1 MKTYEYIL
9 SATILLVSICGC
21 ARKSAVATAA
31 DECEPLFL
39 AVRPLPEGGYSLI
52 SLSPFDGSRDTL
64 IISRPLSRLIV
75 MSTSHIG
82 FLRAIGGEDAIV
94 GVSGAEYVY
103 DSTVRARIGEGR
115 ILDIGYDASPDYEK
129 IMALKPELVLTY
141 SVSPV
146 KSQFLTKLESL
157 GISTFTVNE
166 HLESHPLARA
176 SYVRLF
182 GALTGNM
189 SAADSVLAVV
199 SKNYQALRDSVRA
212 LMTVSGEGPQS
223 ADAEQRICARK
234 ILVNIPYKDQWFIPG
249 QENYLSH
256 LVRDAGGEILGSEPG
271 TSISGQ
277 ISVERAYSLSK
288 EASLWLNVGWCRTL
302 DQLLSVNPL
311 FGDFLMNIQKNAAAN
326 GFGSAS
332 GSDSAGSS
340 ASAGG
345 SDSAGSSASV
355 DGFVSARGSASVGES
370 TSGEGSDSV
379 EDSASVEGS
388 ASAGSS
394 ASVDG
399 VVSAGD
405 SASVG
410 GSTSVDGFVSAG
422 GSASVGGSAS
432 GDESTHADGQAS
444 PQVIWNDNS
453 RQNAKGGNDFWESG
467 VVRPDLILRDL
478 IRILSGST
486 PATQLTYYQPVE

>member
-157 GISTFTVNE
+157 GIRSFTVNE

-189 SAADSVLAVV
+189 STADSVLAVV

-212 LMTVSGEGPQS
+212 LMTVPGEGPQS

-332 GSDSAGSS
+332 GSDSV
-340 ASAGG
+340 GG
-345 SDSAGSSASV
+345 SASV
-355 DGFVSARGSASVGES
+355 DGFVSAGGSASVGGS
-370 TSGEGSDSV
+370 TSREG
-379 EDSASVEGS
+379 SASVEGS

-394 ASVDG
+394 D
-399 VVSAGD
+399 
-405 SASVG
+405 SVG
-410 GSTSVDGFVSAG
+410 SSASVDGFVSAG
-422 GSASVGGSAS
+422 DSASVGGSAS

>member
-157 GISTFTVNE
+157 GIRSFTVNE

-212 LMTVSGEGPQS
+212 LMTVPGEGPQS

-332 GSDSAGSS
+332 SSDSAGSS
-340 ASAGG
+340 
-345 SDSAGSSASV
+345 DSVGSSASASSYASV
-355 DGFVSARGSASVGES
+355 DRFVSAGGSASVGGS
-370 TSGEGSDSV
+370 ASGEG
-379 EDSASVEGS
+379 SASVEGS

-394 ASVDG
+394 D
-399 VVSAGD
+399 
-405 SASVG
+405 SVG
-410 GSTSVDGFVSAG
+410 SSASVDGFVSAG
-422 GSASVGGSAS
+422 DSASVGGSAS

-486 PATQLTYYQPVE
+486 PTTQLTYYQPVE

>member
-129 IMALKPELVLTY
+129 IMALKPELILTY

-146 KSQFLTKLESL
+146 KSQFLTKLESM

-199 SKNYQALRDSVRA
+199 SKNYQALRDSIRA
-212 LMTVSGEGPQS
+212 LMTVPGEGPQS

-340 ASAGG
+340 
-345 SDSAGSSASV
+345 DSV
-355 DGFVSARGSASVGES
+355 DGFVSVGGSASVEGS
-370 TSGEGSDSV
+370 TSREG
-379 EDSASVEGS
+379 SASVEGS

-394 ASVDG
+394 D
-399 VVSAGD
+399 
-405 SASVG
+405 SVG
-410 GSTSVDGFVSAG
+410 SSASVDGFVSAG
-422 GSASVGGSAS
+422 DSASVGGSAS

>member
-1 MKTYEYIL
+1 MPIPGQLIFEDSKKQLYLRAMKIYEYIL
-9 SATILLVSICGC
+9 SATILLVCICGC

-31 DECEPLFL
+31 DESEPLFL

-94 GVSGAEYVY
+94 GVSGAEYVF

-176 SYVRLF
+176 SYIRLF

-212 LMTVSGEGPQS
+212 MMTVPGEGPQS

-311 FGDFLMNIQKNAAAN
+311 FGDFLMNIQKNAATN
-326 GFGSAS
+326 GFG
-332 GSDSAGSS
+332 
-340 ASAGG
+340 
-345 SDSAGSSASV
+345 SAGSSASV
-355 DGFVSARGSASVGES
+355 NGFVSAGGSAS
-370 TSGEGSDSV
+370 GEG
-379 EDSASVEGS
+379 SASVEGS

-399 VVSAGD
+399 
-405 SASVG
+405 
-410 GSTSVDGFVSAG
+410 FVSA
-422 GSASVGGSAS
+422 GGSAS

-486 PATQLTYYQPVE
+486 TATQLTYYQPVE

>member
-157 GISTFTVNE
+157 GIRSFTVNE

-212 LMTVSGEGPQS
+212 MMTVPGEDPQS

-326 GFGSAS
+326 GSDSAS
-332 GSDSAGSS
+332 GSDSV
-340 ASAGG
+340 
-345 SDSAGSSASV
+345 GSSASV
-355 DGFVSARGSASVGES
+355 DGFVSAGGSASVGGS
-370 TSGEGSDSV
+370 ASGEG
-379 EDSASVEGS
+379 SASVEGS

-394 ASVDG
+394 D
-399 VVSAGD
+399 
-405 SASVG
+405 SVG
-410 GSTSVDGFVSAG
+410 SSASVDGFVSAG
-422 GSASVGGSAS
+422 DSASVGGSAS

>member
-157 GISTFTVNE
+157 GIRSFTVNE

-212 LMTVSGEGPQS
+212 MMTVPGEGPQS

-311 FGDFLMNIQKNAAAN
+311 FGDFLMNIQKNAATN

-332 GSDSAGSS
+332 
-340 ASAGG
+340 
-345 SDSAGSSASV
+345 
-355 DGFVSARGSASVGES
+355 
-370 TSGEGSDSV
+370 
-379 EDSASVEGS
+379 GS

-394 ASVDG
+394 ASVG
-399 VVSAGD
+399 GFASAGGSASGEG

-410 GSTSVDGFVSAG
+410 GSDSVGSSVSVDGFVSAGGSASVGGSASAGSSASVDGFVSAG

-444 PQVIWNDNS
+444 PQVVWNDNS

-486 PATQLTYYQPVE
+486 TTTQLTYYQPVE

>member
-1 MKTYEYIL
+1 MKIYEYIL
-9 SATILLVSICGC
+9 SATILLVCICGC

-31 DECEPLFL
+31 DESEPLFL

-94 GVSGAEYVY
+94 GVSGAEYVF

-115 ILDIGYDASPDYEK
+115 ILDIGYDASPDYER

-157 GISTFTVNE
+157 GIRSFTVNE

-212 LMTVSGEGPQS
+212 LMTVPGEGPQS

-326 GFGSAS
+326 GFGSAG
-332 GSDSAGSS
+332 GSDSAGSCASAGSS
-340 ASAGG
+340 ASVNGFVSAGDSASVGGSASGEGSASVGG
-345 SDSAGSSASV
+345 SDSVGSSASV
-355 DGFVSARGSASVGES
+355 DGFVSAGG
-370 TSGEGSDSV
+370 
-379 EDSASVEGS
+379 
-388 ASAGSS
+388 
-394 ASVDG
+394 
-399 VVSAGD
+399 

-410 GSTSVDGFVSAG
+410 GSVSGEGSASVCGSASVDGFVSGG

-444 PQVIWNDNS
+444 PQVVWNDNS

-478 IRILSGST
+478 IRILSGIT

>member
-157 GISTFTVNE
+157 GIRSFTVNE

-212 LMTVSGEGPQS
+212 LMTVPGEGPQS

-340 ASAGG
+340 ASVG
-345 SDSAGSSASV
+345 S
-355 DGFVSARGSASVGES
+355 
-370 TSGEGSDSV
+370 
-379 EDSASVEGS
+379 S

-394 ASVDG
+394 ASVNG
-399 VVSAGD
+399 FVSAGD

-410 GSTSVDGFVSAG
+410 GSTSREGSASVEGSDSAGSSDSVGSSASVDGFVSAG
-422 GSASVGGSAS
+422 DSASVGGSAS

>member
-212 LMTVSGEGPQS
+212 QMTVPGDGTQS

-340 ASAGG
+340 DSVGSSASASSYASVDRFVSAGG
-345 SDSAGSSASV
+345 SASVGGSASGEGSDSVEGSASAGSSDSVGSSASV
-355 DGFVSARGSASVGES
+355 DGFVSA
-370 TSGEGSDSV
+370 
-379 EDSASVEGS
+379 
-388 ASAGSS
+388 
-394 ASVDG
+394 
-399 VVSAGD
+399 GD
-405 SASVG
+405 
-410 GSTSVDGFVSAG
+410 
-422 GSASVGGSAS
+422 SASVGGSAS

>member
-31 DECEPLFL
+31 DESEPLFL

-157 GISTFTVNE
+157 GIRSFTVNE

-212 LMTVSGEGPQS
+212 LMTVPGEGPQS

-234 ILVNIPYKDQWFIPG
+234 ILVNVPYKDQWFIPG

-326 GFGSAS
+326 GSDSAS
-332 GSDSAGSS
+332 GSDSVGSSASEGSSASVGSS
-340 ASAGG
+340 ASAGS
-345 SDSAGSSASV
+345 SDSVNGFISAG
-355 DGFVSARGSASVGES
+355 DSASVGGS
-370 TSGEGSDSV
+370 TSREG
-379 EDSASVEGS
+379 SASVEGS

-394 ASVDG
+394 D
-399 VVSAGD
+399 
-405 SASVG
+405 SVG
-410 GSTSVDGFVSAG
+410 SSASVDGFVSAG
-422 GSASVGGSAS
+422 DSASVGGSAS